1 MASWRHREPAW
12 IEPPLWYRVFD
23 PAQWDEPDR
32 HELAMTGGCPRDN
45 VPVELHE
52 VHARRRWGEA
62 KHRYR
67 QEHPLLAEQEF
78 NDLVASVRERHT

>member
-1 MASWRHREPAW
+1 VAWRRPREAARL
-12 IEPPLWYRVFD
+12 EPPGWYRTYD
-23 PAQWDEPDR
+23 AALWDEPDGQ
-32 HELAMTGGCPRDN
+32 ELAMTGGCPRDD

-52 VHARRRWGEA
+52 VHARRRWQEA
-62 KHRYR
+62 KYRYR